1 MAERLSYRPA
11 EVRKLIGIGRTK
23 LRELLSSGEIES
35 FSVGRA
41 RLVSR
46 AAIERWV
53 RQGEHAS
60 AATEAESGGPG
71 EATEGP
77 VTSRNGSESR

>member
-1 MAERLSYRPA
+1 MTERLSYRPA

-46 AAIERWV
+46 TAIERWV
-53 RQGEHAS
+53 TQS
-60 AATEAESGGPG
+60 TQAATPTEAQRDELGDGD
-71 EATEGP
+71 
-77 VTSRNGSESR
+77 R